1 MKSAEPEGVTL
12 LCPADRRTLDDAH
25 RCSACGGELLRDAE
39 LALRGWKLR
48 LVTTESDEIH
58 VCPGCWQTM
67 DALFVEG
74 TETRVSRCEDCGL
87 WWLGREA
94 LAQRR

>member
-39 LALRGWKLR
+39 LALRG
-48 LVTTESDEIH
+48 
-58 VCPGCWQTM
+58 
-67 DALFVEG
+67 
-74 TETRVSRCEDCGL
+74 
-87 WWLGREA
+87 
-94 LAQRR
+94 